1 MPEPGLVRF
10 GVGGQLEHCGWG
22 ARMLKLKLV
31 RVKKSHPARTEQWDA
46 RVVAARSKALKGR
59 CAADPDPER
68 GCTRRL
74 VSQRDPSYLERCQ

>member
-46 RVVAARSKALKGR
+46 RVVAARS
-59 CAADPDPER
+59 
-68 GCTRRL
+68 RL
-74 VSQRDPSYLERCQ
+74 F